1 MAIQDIA
8 DVKIDQPAALER
20 FHTPI
25 RPMDRDNCDI
35 STLLL
40 CPHLC
45 GKAPPQYS
53 ASNPKETAPGA
64 LRLSPRRARTW
75 WRTIVLSGKTSWRSK
90 ATACVRPSPEFL
102 SPCSDRPASP
112 APSRRET
119 VCYRREKSDPGARSH
134 PAGPGCKAAMSTHKG
149 GCFCGAVEIEVQGAP
164 EAMGYCHCSSCR
176 SWSAAPVNAFT
187 LWKPENVR
195 VTKGASA
202 LARFMKTNRSGRQYC
217 TNCGGH
223 IMTDHPLWGLAD
235 VYAASIPTLEFT
247 PGVHVNYAE
256 TVLPMKD
263 GLPKLKDFP
272 AELGGSGVI
281 LPPFLC
287 I

>member
-1 MAIQDIA
+1 
-8 DVKIDQPAALER
+8 
-20 FHTPI
+20 
-25 RPMDRDNCDI
+25 
-35 STLLL
+35 
-40 CPHLC
+40 
-45 GKAPPQYS
+45 
-53 ASNPKETAPGA
+53 
-64 LRLSPRRARTW
+64 
-75 WRTIVLSGKTSWRSK
+75 
-90 ATACVRPSPEFL
+90 
-102 SPCSDRPASP
+102 
-112 APSRRET
+112 
-119 VCYRREKSDPGARSH
+119 
-134 PAGPGCKAAMSTHKG
+134 MSTHKG

-223 IMTDHPLWGLAD
+223 IMTDHPLWGLVD

-281 LPPFLC
+281 LPE
-287 I
+287 